1 MSDIPSTT
9 KQVVLAAIP
18 QGMPKEPDFRL
29 ESVPTP
35 SPNPGH
41 VLVRTTW
48 ISVDPYMRGR
58 ITGRRSY
65 VDPIPV
71 GQPMVGGCVGE
82 VVSSNE
88 PSLQPGDIVSGMWEW
103 REYATAPAS
112 QMLKIDPSEAPV
124 STALGILGMP
134 GMTAY
139 FGLIEICQPKAGET
153 LVVSGA
159 AGAVGSAVGQ
169 IGKILGLRVVG
180 SAGSKEKCG
189 RLRELGFDEAI
200 NYKTDKPYAEALKRT
215 CPKGID
221 CYFDNVGGEFTDEVL
236 LQMNDLGRVSICG
249 QISQYNDRSGDIGP
263 RPYWLTIVKQLRI
276 EGFLVFRWFNR
287 YSEGRVRM
295 AEWLREGKLKY
306 DETVY
311 EGLESAPRAFIGLFQ
326 GDNTGK
332 ALVKLQ

>member
-1 MSDIPSTT
+1 M
-9 KQVVLAAIP
+9 
-18 QGMPKEPDFRL
+18 
-29 ESVPTP
+29 
-35 SPNPGH
+35 
-41 VLVRTTW
+41 
-48 ISVDPYMRGR
+48 
-58 ITGRRSY
+58 
-65 VDPIPV
+65 
-71 GQPMVGGCVGE
+71 
-82 VVSSNE
+82 
-88 PSLQPGDIVSGMWEW
+88 
-103 REYATAPAS
+103 
-112 QMLKIDPSEAPV
+112 

-180 SAGSKEKCG
+180 SAGTDEKCE
-189 RLRELGFDEAI
+189 RLRALGFDEAI
-200 NYKTDKPYAEALKRT
+200 NYKTGKPYAEALKRT
-215 CPKGID
+215 CPQGID

-236 LQMNDLGRVSICG
+236 LQMNNLGRVSICG
-249 QISQYNDRSGDIGP
+249 QISQYNDRAGDVAP

-276 EGFLVFRWFNR
+276 EGFLVFRWMDR
-287 YSEGRVRM
+287 WPEGRAKM
-295 AEWLREGKLKY
+295 GQWLREGKLKY

-332 ALVKLQ
+332 ALVKL

>member
-1 MSDIPSTT
+1 MSNIPSTT
-9 KQVVLAAIP
+9 RQVILAAIP
-18 QGMPKEPDFRL
+18 QGMPKESDFRV
-29 ESVPTP
+29 EAVPTP
-35 SPNPGH
+35 EPKAGEI
-41 VLVRTTW
+41 LVRTLW
-48 ISVDPYMRGR
+48 VSVDPYLRGR
-58 ITGRRSY
+58 ISGRRSY

-71 GQPMVGGCVGE
+71 GGPMVSGCVGE
-82 VVSSNE
+82 VVSSGE
-88 PSLQPGDIVSGMWEW
+88 IVSGLWGWSEH
-103 REYATAPAS
+103 ATVAAS
-112 QMLKIDPSEAPV
+112 QVLKIDPSEAPV

-139 FGLIEICQPKAGET
+139 FGLTELCQPKAGET

-180 SAGSKEKCG
+180 SAGSDEKCA
-189 RLRELGFDEAI
+189 RLRAFGFDEAI
-200 NYKTDKPYAEALKRT
+200 NYKTGKPYAEALKKA

-236 LQMNDLGRVSICG
+236 RQMNDFGRVSICG
-249 QISQYNDRSGDIGP
+249 QISQYNDLAGDVGP
-263 RPYWLTIVKQLRI
+263 RPYWLTIVKQIRI
-276 EGFLVFRWFNR
+276 EGFLVYRWFAR
-287 YSEGRVRM
+287 WAEGRKQM
-295 AEWLREGKLKY
+295 AQWLREGKLQY

-332 ALVKLQ
+332 ALVKL